1 MLIDRYLPRFDVTL
15 VRETSVAAVPEDAY
29 AAVRE
34 TDLRD
39 PLINVLFALREL
51 PQKIARRL
59 RGEPPPPPLPKVT
72 FGDLPQD
79 GPGWVSLA
87 EEPGVELVVGSVGRF
102 WRRDY
107 GGRPV
112 APEDFV
118 PFNEPGYAKVALSL
132 AVRPTGS
139 GSIVRYEARTA
150 TTDATARRIF
160 RRYWR
165 IISPGVA
172 LVMGRA
178 LRRIK
183 AEAERRAAVAV

>member
-1 MLIDRYLPRFDVTL
+1 MLIDRYLPRFDVTY
-15 VRETSVAAVPEDAY
+15 VCETSVDAAPDEAY

-39 PLINVLFALREL
+39 PVVNVLFALREL
-51 PQKIARRL
+51 PLKIARRL

-72 FGDLPQD
+72 FGDVAQH

-87 EEPGVELVVGSVGRF
+87 EQPGVELVVGAVGQF

-112 APEDFV
+112 AAEEFV
-118 PFNEPGYAKVALSL
+118 PFHESGYAKVALSL
-132 AVRPTGS
+132 AVRPTET

-150 TTDATARRIF
+150 TTDAAARRKF
-160 RRYWR
+160 RRYWW

-183 AEAERRAAVAV
+183 AQAERRAAVAV

>member
-1 MLIDRYLPRFDVTL
+1 MLIDRYLPRFDITYVS
-15 VRETSVAAVPEDAY
+15 ETSIDAAPDDTF

-39 PLINVLFALREL
+39 PVVNVLFALREL
-51 PQKIARRL
+51 PLKIARRL
-59 RGEPPPPPLPKVT
+59 RGEPPPPVPSKVT
-72 FGDLPQD
+72 FGDLTQH
-79 GPGWVSLA
+79 GLGWVSLA
-87 EEPGVELVVGSVGRF
+87 EQAGVELVLGSVGRF

-112 APEDFV
+112 KADEFTG
-118 PFNEPGYAKVALSL
+118 FHEPGYAKLALSL
-132 AVRPTGS
+132 AVRPS
-139 GSIVRYEARTA
+139 GTRSIVRYEARAA
-150 TTDATARRIF
+150 TTDEAARRRF

-183 AEAERRAAVAV
+183 IEAERRAAVAV

>member
-1 MLIDRYLPRFDVTL
+1 MLIDRYLPRYDVTY
-15 VRETSVAAVPEDAY
+15 VCETSVDAPPDETY

-39 PLINVLFALREL
+39 PLVNVLFALREL
-51 PQKIARRL
+51 PLKIARRL
-59 RGEPPPPPLPKVT
+59 RGEPPPAPSPAVT
-72 FGDLPQD
+72 FGDIAQQ

-118 PFNEPGYAKVALSL
+118 PFNEPGYAKL
-132 AVRPTGS
+132 AISVRVRSTETGS
-139 GSIVRYEARTA
+139 SVRYEARTA
-150 TTDATARRIF
+150 TTDAAARRKF
-160 RRYWR
+160 RRYWW

-172 LVMGRA
+172 LVMGRV

-183 AEAERRAAVAV
+183 GAAERRAAVAV

>member
-1 MLIDRYLPRFDVTL
+1 MLIDRYLPRFDVTY
-15 VRETSVAAVPEDAY
+15 VCETSIDAAPEEAY

-39 PLINVLFALREL
+39 PVVSVLFTLREL
-51 PQKIARRL
+51 PLKIARRL
-59 RGEPPPPPLPKVT
+59 RGEPPPPLLPNVT
-72 FGDLPQD
+72 FGDVTQH
-79 GPGWVSLA
+79 GPGWVLLA
-87 EEPGVELVVGSVGRF
+87 QEPGVELVVGSVGQF

-107 GGRPV
+107 GARPV
-112 APEDFV
+112 AAEEFV
-118 PFNEPGYAKVALSL
+118 TFHERGYAKLALSL
-132 AVRPTGS
+132 AVRPTET

-150 TTDATARRIF
+150 TTDAAARRKF
-160 RRYWR
+160 RRYWW

-183 AEAERRAAVAV
+183 AEAERHAAVAV

>member
-1 MLIDRYLPRFDVTL
+1 MLIDRYLPRFDVTY
-15 VRETSVAAVPEDAY
+15 VCETSVDAAPDEAY

-39 PLINVLFALREL
+39 PVVNVLFALREL
-51 PQKIARRL
+51 PLKIARRL
-59 RGEPPPPPLPKVT
+59 RGEPPPPPPPKVT
-72 FGDLPQD
+72 FGDVAQH

-87 EEPGVELVVGSVGRF
+87 EQPGVELVVGAVGQF

-112 APEDFV
+112 AAEEFV
-118 PFNEPGYAKVALSL
+118 PFHESGYAKVALSL
-132 AVRPTGS
+132 AVRPTET

-150 TTDATARRIF
+150 TTDAAARRKF
-160 RRYWR
+160 RRYWW

-183 AEAERRAAVAV
+183 AQAERRAAVAV

>member
-1 MLIDRYLPRFDVTL
+1 MLIDRYLPRFDVTC
-15 VRETSVAAVPEDAY
+15 VRETSVAAAPDEAY

-51 PQKIARRL
+51 PLKIARRL
-59 RGEPPPPPLPKVT
+59 RGEPAPPPWPRVT
-72 FGDLPQD
+72 FGDLTQH

-87 EEPGVELVVGSVGRF
+87 EQPGVELVVGSVGRF
-102 WRRDY
+102 WERDY

-112 APEDFV
+112 AAEDFV

-139 GSIVRYEARTA
+139 GSSVRYEARTA

-183 AEAERRAAVAV
+183 SEAERRGAVAV